1 MIKQE
6 NYSIVCDIFMQIF
19 ECVKYFA
26 FKKYSDI
33 NRDLKLDNIIL
44 FNCGNNEL
52 TVILN
57 EFCISIYP
65 EYNINQI

>member
-19 ECVKYFA
+19 ECVKYLHSKNTAIFTE
-26 FKKYSDI
+26 
-33 NRDLKLDNIIL
+33 IL
-44 FNCGNNEL
+44 NMTMLCYLIEF

-57 EFCISIYP
+57 EFGISTYP
-65 EYNINQI
+65 EYNIHQTL